1 MSTAMTMTI
10 RASLYG
16 YLSESSNEIIK
27 LIDNGV
33 DFLSLRTSDN
43 GGETQF
49 EIWSET
55 EMIYQITTGYPFSEE
70 NELELQFSFGYNGL
84 DTQ

>member
-43 GGETQF
+43 GGET
-49 EIWSET
+49 
-55 EMIYQITTGYPFSEE
+55 
-70 NELELQFSFGYNGL
+70 
-84 DTQ
+84 